1 MCTMEQKKIK
11 ALIVEPNKAP
21 YAKEI
26 AVGLNALQDEIGGNI
41 QAIYPFKE
49 PVALLCDDEGKV
61 KGKLLNRMLSD
72 EQNKPYD
79 VIAGTFL
86 IVGLGE
92 QNFVSL
98 DSKLLNYFLNKFKVP
113 EVFIPGN
120 YEVNEPLK
128 VSVLRQLR
136 QEPTAGK
143 AKVAPP
149 KKREPER

>member
-1 MCTMEQKKIK
+1 MRTMEQKKIK
-11 ALIVEPNKAP
+11 VLIVEPNKAP

-41 QAIYPFKE
+41 QAVYPFKE

-61 KGKLLNRMLSD
+61 KEKPLNRILRD

-113 EVFIPGN
+113 EVFIPSN
-120 YEVNEPLK
+120 YEVDEPIK

-136 QEPTAGK
+136 QEPAGK
-143 AKVAPP
+143 TKASPP